1 MKILVIGDSC
11 KDIYRYGECVK
22 LDQEAPVPVF
32 NEVNEVEYEG
42 MSLNV
47 ANNVSS
53 FGVNCEIITNKKT
66 IYKIRYVDTRSNQ
79 LVMRVDQNDG
89 VERIQKIQSINYKKY
104 NAVIVSDYNKGFL
117 TQSDLEYISNE
128 AKLSFLQ
135 TSKVLAGWCK
145 QFDYIKINNYEYTN
159 TLQFANREFLDEL
172 NLIVTKG
179 EQGVVYKEKKFP
191 ILNPVRIRSLAG
203 AGDTFLAALAVNYLK
218 NKNISKSIHFAQ
230 NASKK
235 AVSELGITVV
245 GDKSKRKPKIIKI

>member
-32 NEVNEVEYEG
+32 KEINEVEYEG

-47 ANNVSS
+47 ANNISS
-53 FGVNCEIITNKKT
+53 FGVNCELITNKET

-79 LVMRVDQNDG
+79 LVMRIDQNDG

-117 TQSDLEYISNE
+117 SQSDLEYISNE

-135 TSKVLAGWCK
+135 TSKVLGGWCK
-145 QFDYIKINNYEYTN
+145 QFDYIKINNYEYSN
-159 TLQFANREFLDEL
+159 TLQFANRKFLDDL

-179 EQGVVYKEKKFP
+179 EQGVVYKEKEFP
-191 ILNPVRIRSLAG
+191 ISNPVRIRSLAG
-203 AGDTFLAALAVNYLK
+203 AGDTFLAALVVSYLK
-218 NKNISKSIHFAQ
+218 NKNIIKSINFAQ